1 VNGQPLDPDSD
12 GMDATPAWY
21 IWPAIA
27 DIMVCLLGI
36 FVLLFV
42 WSTVL
47 QIEVEAKLKS
57 EQEARQAEAKRLE
70 VLEQALAKPV
80 AEGRITLS
88 GGRIAMQ
95 GSVLFKLGSA
105 ELSSE
110 GHAIIQDIV
119 EPLGAYS
126 KQGDVS
132 VMVSGF
138 TDDQPLLGIT
148 SPFQDNWELSTE
160 RALTVTR
167 ALVAAGFP
175 NNKVFAAGFGEYKPV
190 APNVSDENR
199 ARNRRVEITP
209 VPTLESMPPP

>member
-1 VNGQPLDPDSD
+1 VNAKPLDSDSD
-12 GMDATPAWY
+12 GMDTTPAWY

-47 QIEVEAKLKS
+47 QIEIEAKLKA

-88 GGRIAMQ
+88 GARIAMQ

-110 GHAIIQDIV
+110 GNAIIQDIV

-126 KQGDVS
+126 EQSEGS

-160 RALTVTR
+160 RALTVMR

-175 NNKVFAAGFGEYKPV
+175 VGKVFAAGFGEYKPV

-209 VPTLESMPPP
+209 VPTLESIPPP

>member
-1 VNGQPLDPDSD
+1 
-12 GMDATPAWY
+12 
-21 IWPAIA
+21 
-27 DIMVCLLGI
+27 
-36 FVLLFV
+36 
-42 WSTVL
+42 
-47 QIEVEAKLKS
+47 
-57 EQEARQAEAKRLE
+57 
-70 VLEQALAKPV
+70 
-80 AEGRITLS
+80 
-88 GGRIAMQ
+88 MQ

-110 GHAIIQDIV
+110 GNAIIQDIV

-126 KQGDVS
+126 EQSGVS

-160 RALTVTR
+160 RALTVMR
-167 ALVAAGFP
+167 ALVTAGFP
-175 NNKVFAAGFGEYKPV
+175 VGKVFAAGFGEYKPV

-209 VPTLESMPPP
+209 VPTLESIPPP

>member
-1 VNGQPLDPDSD
+1 MNTQPLDPDSD
-12 GMDATPAWY
+12 GMDTTPAWY
-21 IWPAIA
+21 IWPAVA

-47 QIEVEAKLKS
+47 QIEIEAKLKA
-57 EQEARQAEAKRLE
+57 EQEARQAEAKRLQ

-88 GGRIAMQ
+88 GARIAMQ

-110 GHAIIQDIV
+110 GHAIIEDIV

-126 KQGDVS
+126 EQSEVS

-138 TDDQPLLGIT
+138 TDDQPFLGIT
-148 SPFQDNWELSTE
+148 SPFRDNWELSTE
-160 RALTVTR
+160 RALTVMR

-175 NNKVFAAGFGEYKPV
+175 HNKVFAAGFGEYKPV

-209 VPTLESMPPP
+209 VPTLESIPPP